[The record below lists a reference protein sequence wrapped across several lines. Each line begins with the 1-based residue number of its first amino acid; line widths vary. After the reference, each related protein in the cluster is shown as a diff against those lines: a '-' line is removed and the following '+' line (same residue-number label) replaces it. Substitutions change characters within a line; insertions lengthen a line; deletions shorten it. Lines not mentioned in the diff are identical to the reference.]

1 MRPDQIERLKDLAET
16 LADVFLT
23 EADPA
28 NWSGSGKLPTDMTR
42 EERGDRHWCRKGAM
56 GTGAVLRFALDVV
69 KTATVTGAADP
80 HANPQERE
88 ASLDQQIAE
97 AEKRAKQALAR
108 VLDKAKGKD
117 EFDRRALGK
126 KQPG

>member
-28 NWSGSGKLPTDMTR
+28 NWSGAGKLPADLSR
-42 EERGDRHWCRKGAM
+42 DERGNRHWDRKGAM
-56 GTGAVLRFALDVV
+56 GTGAVLRFALDVA
-69 KTATVTGAADP
+69 KTATVTGASDP
-80 HANPQERE
+80 SATPEERE
-88 ASLDQQIAE
+88 NSLDQQIAE
-97 AEKRAKQALAR
+97 AEKRAQQALAR

-117 EFDRRALGK
+117 EFDRRVLGK